1 MPIEDTRGSSAG
13 TTPEVSSLPVEIYGG
28 DMTAL
33 EYQHVLV
40 ARDGDTVRITMNRPE
55 RRNAL
60 SGEHLAELLASF
72 RAAGETDATGIVLGA
87 HGPVFSSGHDFADVA
102 GRDLLGV
109 RELLTLCTELMST
122 IESVPQVVIARV
134 HGLATAAGCQLVA
147 SCDLAVAGESAG
159 FALPGGKG
167 GWFCHTPAVPVARA
181 VGRKRLMEMAL
192 TGDPIDARTAEQ
204 WGLIN
209 RAVPDAELD
218 TAVDELL
225 ARATRGSRASKALGK
240 RTLYSQLDRP
250 EADAYALALEVMAAS
265 AQLPGAREGMAAFL
279 AKRRPVWRD

>member
-1 MPIEDTRGSSAG
+1 MSQ
-13 TTPEVSSLPVEIYGG
+13 PEEIYRG

-33 EYQHVLV
+33 GRRPLLV
-40 ARDGDTVRITMNRPE
+40 ARDADTVRITMNRPE

-60 SGEHLAELLASF
+60 SGEYLAELLAAF
-72 RAAGETDATGIVLGA
+72 RAAGETDATGIVLAA
-87 HGPVFSSGHDFADVA
+87 HGPAFSAGHDFADVA
-102 GRDLLGV
+102 ARDLLGV

-147 SCDLAVAGESAG
+147 SCDLAVAAESAG

-181 VGRKRLMEMAL
+181 IGRKRLMELAL

-218 TAVDELL
+218 TAVDELR

-240 RTLYSQLDRP
+240 RTLYGQLDRP
-250 EADAYALALEVMAAS
+250 EADAYALALEVMAAA

-279 AKRRPVWRD
+279 AKRPPVWRD